1 MNLLIEKVKEM
12 LLAVLP
18 VTVII
23 LVLNFTIVPLG
34 RGLIIK
40 FMIGTLFVILGLSF
54 FLFGVEMGI
63 EPIGSY
69 IGESMVRSGKTT
81 AFIISGFI
89 LGFLITVAEPDIVI
103 YAGQVEKIT
112 AGLIEKGELIVGI
125 SLGIG
130 VMLAIGLI
138 RILYDIS
145 LKILLIVFYGVV
157 LTMSIL
163 APKELLGIPF
173 DAAGAT
179 TGSMTVPFMLALGI
193 GISSMKI
200 NEKSENDSFGLTAC
214 ASIGP
219 ILSVLIMAISASNKD
234 ISGNAAIIEEEV
246 SSGILSSF
254 FKEISHISYEVVL
267 SLIPIVV
274 IFIVLQKINLKL
286 RKEIF
291 RRILKG
297 VGYTFLGL
305 VLFLTG
311 VNVGF
316 SDAGRKL
323 GENIV
328 SSGASWAIIPIGFIL
343 GMSIILAE
351 PAVHVLCDEVEEVT
365 GGYIKRTVILFT
377 MAIGVAM
384 AIVLAMIRILFP
396 GIELWHYLLAGYAG
410 ALILMFF
417 IPDVFV
423 GMSFDSGAVASGPMS
438 VTFLLAFAQ
447 GVANSSES
455 ADILSEGFG
464 IISVIALA
472 PIITMEILGIIY
484 KIKLNR
490 SRMKPVLRK

>member
-112 AGLIEKGELIVGI
+112 TGLIKKGELIAGI

-130 VMLAIGLI
+130 IMLAIGLI

-267 SLIPIVV
+267 SLIPIVI
-274 IFIVLQKINLKL
+274 IFIVLVNCNIKCDIFLKYLIIN
-286 RKEIF
+286 
-291 RRILKG
+291 
-297 VGYTFLGL
+297 
-305 VLFLTG
+305 
-311 VNVGF
+311 
-316 SDAGRKL
+316 
-323 GENIV
+323 
-328 SSGASWAIIPIGFIL
+328 
-343 GMSIILAE
+343 
-351 PAVHVLCDEVEEVT
+351 
-365 GGYIKRTVILFT
+365 
-377 MAIGVAM
+377 
-384 AIVLAMIRILFP
+384 
-396 GIELWHYLLAGYAG
+396 
-410 ALILMFF
+410 
-417 IPDVFV
+417 FV
-423 GMSFDSGAVASGPMS
+423 
-438 VTFLLAFAQ
+438 
-447 GVANSSES
+447 
-455 ADILSEGFG
+455 
-464 IISVIALA
+464 
-472 PIITMEILGIIY
+472 
-484 KIKLNR
+484 
-490 SRMKPVLRK
+490 